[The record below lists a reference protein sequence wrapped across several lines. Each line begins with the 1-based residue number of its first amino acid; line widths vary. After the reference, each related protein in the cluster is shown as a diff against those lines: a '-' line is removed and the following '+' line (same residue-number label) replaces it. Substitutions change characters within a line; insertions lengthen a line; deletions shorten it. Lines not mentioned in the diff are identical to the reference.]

1 MVSAFMNT
9 VIPVWIWFSV
19 ILFRR
24 LWAFFSSPAGVK
36 STGVLIVYWIL
47 LTVLRCLDLVS

>member
-1 MVSAFMNT
+1 MNT